1 MNVIMESIACFDIG
15 GTFIKYGFIDNEG
28 KFLIKG
34 ELQTPKEKCG
44 ELIPMMIVNKINEF
58 NNKFYIKSVGISTA
72 GQVDSKKGEIIFA
85 SENLPDYTGAKI
97 AQYIYDNT
105 GLQCTVEN
113 DVNAAAMGE
122 LCKGAARGVDTF
134 VCITLGTGIGG
145 AIVINGKVHKGVGG
159 AAGELGHMIIN
170 EGGEQCTCGLKGC
183 YERYGSTSALIR
195 NYKKELEAKGIE
207 VEDMKD
213 IDGKSIMGK
222 VLSGDETAVKV
233 YDKFLDNIVT
243 GLVGIT
249 HILDPGLIVVGGGIS
264 SQGDVFFN
272 EINKRFKKKVMT
284 FYGKYTEI
292 VQAKLNND
300 AGLFGAYYLAME
312 NSFNKK

>member
-1 MNVIMESIACFDIG
+1 MNVIMESIACFDVG
-15 GTFIKYGFIDNEG
+15 GTFIKYGFIDNKGE
-28 KFLIKG
+28 FLIKG

-44 ELIPMMIVNKINEF
+44 ELIPRMIVNKINEF
-58 NNKFYIKSVGISTA
+58 NNKFHIKAVGISTA

-85 SENLPDYTGAKI
+85 SENLPGYTGTKI

-122 LCKGAARGVDTF
+122 LSKGAAKGVDTF

-145 AIVINGKVHKGVGG
+145 AIVINGKVHKGIGG
-159 AAGELGHMIIN
+159 GAGELGHMIIN
-170 EGGEQCTCGLKGC
+170 KGGEQCACGLKGC
-183 YERYGSTSALIR
+183 YERYGSTSAFVR
-195 NYKKELEAKGIE
+195 SYKKELEAKGNE

-213 IDGKSIMGK
+213 INGKSIMEK
-222 VLSGDETAVKV
+222 VFNDDEIAVKV

-249 HILDPGLIVVGGGIS
+249 HILDPGLIVIGGGIS
-264 SQGDVFFN
+264 SQGDIFFN
-272 EINKRFKKKVMT
+272 EINKRFKKKIMPS
-284 FYGKYTEI
+284 YGKYTEI
-292 VQAKLNND
+292 VQAKLTND
-300 AGLFGAYYLAME
+300 AGLFGAYYLVME
-312 NSFNKK
+312 K